1 MLAAALLLAT
11 AAPVAQCH
19 IYAVIHHVFVRP
31 DGRISHVDVERV
43 IDPAGPGTE
52 AEVAR
57 RAVDVEV
64 PPAYILAVR
73 AVLERR
79 PRSGIPPSFYT
90 YTFFNPARPEAAEPD
105 PAECAA
111 PR

>member
-1 MLAAALLLAT
+1 MLATALALAAATPA
-11 AAPVAQCH
+11 AQCH

-31 DGRISHVDVERV
+31 DGRISHVDIDRV
-43 IDPAGPGTE
+43 IDPSGPGTE

-57 RAVDVEV
+57 RPVNVDV

-79 PRSGIPPSFYT
+79 PHSGTPPSFYT
-90 YTFFNPARPEAAEPD
+90 YTFYNPARPDAAEPD
-105 PAECAA
+105 PAECSA